1 MRKGEQTKRAILDAA
16 IELASSRG
24 LEGLT
29 IGDLAERMN
38 MSKSGVFAHCG
49 SREELQIAV
58 LREYE
63 SRFIDDILK
72 PSVLESR
79 GLNRLRA
86 ILKRWL
92 ARAAAEALHGCIMI
106 SGAAEYDDRPGP
118 VRDEL
123 VRMVRSW
130 QAEVGKAISQ
140 CKASGE
146 LIAELDEADL
156 CFELFGLVFAVHHD
170 ARLLRNPGSLGQAE
184 RAIERLI
191 NSYSTQPGL
200 APSASANPKS
210 SNPTDSQ
217 RPTVSLAS
225 DSNPKTQ

>member
-1 MRKGEQTKRAILDAA
+1 
-16 IELASSRG
+16 
-24 LEGLT
+24 
-29 IGDLAERMN
+29 

-63 SRFIDDILK
+63 RRFIDDILK
-72 PSVLESR
+72 PSVQESR

-86 ILKRWL
+86 ILNRWL
-92 ARAAAEALHGCIMI
+92 ARTAAEALNGCIMI
-106 SGAAEYDDRPGP
+106 SGAAEYDDRPGA
-118 VRDEL
+118 VREEL

-130 QAEVGKAISQ
+130 QAEIGKAITQ

-146 LIAELDEADL
+146 LVTELDEADL

-170 ARLLRNPGSLGQAE
+170 ARLLQNPRSLELAN

-191 NSYSTQPGL
+191 ASYSTRPGL
-200 APSASANPKS
+200 STASPAAAGAPVPTRHFQPAGTVPADPNPE
-210 SNPTDSQ
+210 N
-217 RPTVSLAS
+217 R
-225 DSNPKTQ
+225 